1 MKFEV
6 IVSLKDSILDPEGR
20 AICDTLK
27 ETRCAALRSIRT
39 SKRYEVELED
49 TTLDGQNIVEKLA
62 KEHLANPVAETF
74 QVSLIG

>member
-6 IVSLKDSILDPEGR
+6 VVSLKASILDPEGR

-39 SKRYEVELED
+39 SKRYEIELED
-49 TTLDGQNIVEKLA
+49 TTQDALNIIEQLA
-62 KEHLANPVAETF
+62 KKCLANPVAETY
-74 QVSLIG
+74 QVSQIG